1 MAADQLTH
9 CLFSN
14 LTKYLIGWYLS
25 FLMDEIHSRTISQS
39 TNSFFPYSFI
49 YAQCGVLCDMITLQ
63 HTKQALAEKFASED
77 VNHKGS

>member
-1 MAADQLTH
+1 
-9 CLFSN
+9 
-14 LTKYLIGWYLS
+14 
-25 FLMDEIHSRTISQS
+25 MDEIHSRTISKS

-77 VNHKGS
+77 VNRKGS